1 MKDTVHIIYTFL
13 QFFLETERFLFLFL
27 LYMMRFVAFLRRYEN
42 QYTRSRDFT
51 HLDGARETKNMTKKG
66 KNLGGIW

>member
-1 MKDTVHIIYTFL
+1 
-13 QFFLETERFLFLFL
+13 
-27 LYMMRFVAFLRRYEN
+27 MRFVAFLRRYEN

-66 KNLGGIW
+66 KKIRGVYGENCIFSERLIR

>member
-1 MKDTVHIIYTFL
+1 
-13 QFFLETERFLFLFL
+13 
-27 LYMMRFVAFLRRYEN
+27 MMRFVAFLRRYEN

-66 KNLGGIW
+66 KKLGGIW

>member
-1 MKDTVHIIYTFL
+1 
-13 QFFLETERFLFLFL
+13 
-27 LYMMRFVAFLRRYEN
+27 MRFVAFLRRYEN

-66 KNLGGIW
+66 KKFGVYMVKIVSSVKD